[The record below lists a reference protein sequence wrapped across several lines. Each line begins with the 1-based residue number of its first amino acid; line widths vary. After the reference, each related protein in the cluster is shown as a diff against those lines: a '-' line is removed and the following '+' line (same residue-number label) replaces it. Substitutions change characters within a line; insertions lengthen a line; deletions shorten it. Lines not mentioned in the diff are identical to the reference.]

1 MTLAEVIAR
10 ARAQDM
16 AVRADQVGPTAS
28 LLARM
33 PAIEALL
40 LRHRAEVD
48 AEFRARGRGVVSS
61 DEAPE
66 GQVSLADYPKGF
78 CGAIRD
84 RMFDRL
90 LADAEFRALAGRDV
104 ILKKVFVLLKG
115 LYFQNALQLG
125 NLYVDVANDT
135 VDTRKPP
142 VEWMPVGQAPYRN
155 ADDWPVVAEVG
166 RRYYGVEL
174 YPNFHFPLAFPAVPW
189 LAVRSSGRIDFFFAQ
204 EQVFLKDLGDGLWR
218 ARALLDDPA
227 FAARR
232 LPEECRRLLE
242 RACGANLREAFP
254 IEYAEVDADTIRTKI
269 LPEFA
274 ALGRAGDAAA
284 AGVAENYLQL
294 VRAATARLARMN
306 LRAGAGDGG

>member
-1 MTLAEVIAR
+1 MTLAEVIQR

-16 AVRADQVGPTAS
+16 GVRADQVGPTRG

-33 PAIEALL
+33 AAIEALL
-40 LRHRAEVD
+40 RRHRAVVD
-48 AEFRARGRGVVSS
+48 AEFRERGRGVVSS

-78 CGAIRD
+78 CGVIRD

-90 LADAEFRALAGRDV
+90 VADAEFRALAGRDV

-135 VDTRKPP
+135 VDVRKPP
-142 VEWMPVGQAPYRN
+142 VEWMPVEQADYRN
-155 ADDWPVVAEVG
+155 ADDWPAVAEVG

-204 EQVFLKDLGDGLWR
+204 EHLFLKDLGDGLRR
-218 ARALLDDPA
+218 ARALLEDPG
-227 FAARR
+227 FAERR
-232 LPEECRRLLE
+232 LPEACRRLLE

-254 IEYAEVDADTIRTKI
+254 IEYAEVDAEMIRTKV
-269 LPEFA
+269 LPEFE

-284 AGVAENYLQL
+284 AGVVEHYLKL
-294 VRAATARLARMN
+294 VRAATARLARMD
-306 LRAGAGDGG
+306 LRAGG